1 MNKKTITYI
10 SICIAMFFWGFSFI
24 WSNQVL
30 KMGMPVFALVFFRM
44 TIAGVVLLAFTLA
57 AKKLQLPRKKDLKWF
72 LLLALT
78 EPFLYFIGETFGM
91 KLTASP
97 TLCSVVIA
105 TIPIFSMVFAMSVYR
120 ERVSKSNM
128 AGIFLTL
135 PGICI
140 VVFENG
146 FGGVE
151 HPLGVAMLFL
161 AVFSAVGYSLVVK
174 KLSDHYNSITVNTWQ
189 HVIGAIYFIPLFFII
204 DFQTVK
210 TLSFT
215 WELMRPILLLAIF
228 CSCLCYFLFIN
239 TIKELGISRT
249 STFTSL
255 IPVITAV
262 GAFTLGE
269 EALPIRK
276 IVGIAIVVT
285 GLILSQYTRPQT
297 KIIDQYI
304 DK

>member
-1 MNKKTITYI
+1 
-10 SICIAMFFWGFSFI
+10 MFFWGFSFI

-30 KMGMPVFALVFFRM
+30 KSGVPVYALVFFRM
-44 TIAGVVLLAFTLA
+44 AIAGALLLAFTLA
-57 AKKLQLPRKKDLKWF
+57 TRQLEMPRRKDLKWF
-72 LLLALT
+72 LLLALA

-120 ERVSKSNM
+120 EKVSKPNM

-146 FGGVE
+146 FGRIE
-151 HPLGVAMLFL
+151 HPAGMAMLFV

-174 KLSDHYNSITVNTWQ
+174 KLADKYNSITINTWQ
-189 HVIGAIYFIPLFFII
+189 HVVGALYFLPLFFSM
-204 DFQTVK
+204 DYQTVK
-210 TLSFT
+210 TLPFT
-215 WELMRPILLLAIF
+215 WELVRPILLLAIF
-228 CSCLCYFLFIN
+228 CSCLCYYLFIN
-239 TIKELGISRT
+239 TIRELGVSRT

-262 GAFTLGE
+262 GAFLLGAE
-269 EALPIRK
+269 NLPVQK
-276 IVGIAIVVT
+276 IVGIAVVVT
-285 GLILSQYTRPQT
+285 GLVLSQYTG
-297 KIIDQYI
+297 
-304 DK
+304 DKSK

>member
-1 MNKKTITYI
+1 
-10 SICIAMFFWGFSFI
+10 MFFWGFSFI

-255 IPVITAV
+255 IPVITAI
-262 GAFTLGE
+262 GAFLLGE
-269 EALPIRK
+269 EALPLRK
-276 IVGIAIVVT
+276 IVGISIVVV
-285 GLILSQYTRPQT
+285 GLILSQYTRGES
-297 KIIDQYI
+297 KIIHQHI

>member
-1 MNKKTITYI
+1 
-10 SICIAMFFWGFSFI
+10 
-24 WSNQVL
+24 
-30 KMGMPVFALVFFRM
+30 MPVYALVFFRM
-44 TIAGVVLLAFTLA
+44 AIAGVVLLAVTLGTRQ
-57 AKKLQLPRKKDLKWF
+57 LQLPRKKDIKWF

-91 KLTASP
+91 KLTSSP

-105 TIPIFSMVFAMSVYR
+105 TIPIFSMIFAMAVFR

-128 AGIFLTL
+128 VGIFLTL

-151 HPLGVAMLFL
+151 HPVGVAMLFL
-161 AVFSAVGYSLVVK
+161 AVFSAVAYSLVIK
-174 KLSDHYNSITVNTWQ
+174 KLSNQYNSITLNTWQ
-189 HVIGAIYFIPLFFII
+189 HIIGAIYFMPLFFFI
-204 DFQTVK
+204 DYETVK

-215 WELMRPILLLAIF
+215 WELMRPLLLLAVF

-239 TIKELGISRT
+239 TIRELGISRA

-255 IPVITAV
+255 IPVVTAM
-262 GAFTLGE
+262 GAFMLGE
-269 EALPIRK
+269 EALPARK
-276 IVGIAIVVT
+276 VLGIAIVVV
-285 GLILSQYTRPQT
+285 GLILSQYTRNKT
-297 KIIDQYI
+297 NR
-304 DK
+304 

>member
-1 MNKKTITYI
+1 
-10 SICIAMFFWGFSFI
+10 MFFWGFSFI
-24 WSNQVL
+24 WSNQLL
-30 KMGMPVFALVFFRM
+30 KLGMPVYALIFFRM
-44 TIAGVVLLAFTLA
+44 AIASIILLAVTLIL
-57 AKKLQLPRKKDLKWF
+57 KQLQLPRKKDISWF

-91 KLTASP
+91 KWSGSP

-105 TIPIFSMVFAMSVYR
+105 TIPIFCMVFAISLYR

-135 PGICI
+135 PGICL
-140 VVFENG
+140 VVFEHG
-146 FGGVE
+146 FGEVE
-151 HPLGVAMLFL
+151 RLSGIAMLFL

-174 KLSDHYNSITVNTWQ
+174 RLSGHYNSITVNTWQ
-189 HVIGAIYFIPLFFII
+189 HVIGTLYFLPLFFII
-204 DFQTVK
+204 DYQAVK
-210 TLSFT
+210 TLPFT
-215 WELMRPILLLAIF
+215 WEVIRPLLSLAIF

-262 GAFTLGE
+262 GAFLLGE
-269 EALPIRK
+269 EALPMRK
-276 IVGIAIVVT
+276 IVGIMIVVT
-285 GLILSQYTRPQT
+285 GLILSQYNRKQ
-297 KIIDQYI
+297 
-304 DK
+304 